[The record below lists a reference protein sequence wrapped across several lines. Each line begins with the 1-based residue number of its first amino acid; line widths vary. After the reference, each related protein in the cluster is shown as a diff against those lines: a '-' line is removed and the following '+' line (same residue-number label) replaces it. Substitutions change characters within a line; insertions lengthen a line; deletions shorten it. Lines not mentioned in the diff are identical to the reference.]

1 MGIKYADLRSIVLFL
16 SLIAPGLFFSQT
28 GLVNY
33 TQEDGLN
40 TSRTYQIAQ
49 DTKGFIWI
57 GSDNGVFRFDGVTFK
72 QYGRK
77 EGLKNIDVLTPVSF
91 ADGSVFVFP
100 FQGGFAWIKNE
111 KIYTAENNPELAKLH
126 MEFPSRLRLI
136 PDPSKGHV
144 GITTL
149 VSPKKIILF
158 NQNGTVAIQPIK
170 IPVDGSYWVLD
181 YDFKDKLL
189 IYLSSKAYTSGFYH
203 FYRKSG
209 KLKLLKAEPNNPG
222 LANFG
227 NSDRYIVTYQ
237 DNHIQVIDKLDFS
250 IRTTTTKSFII
261 GINFIS
267 KNLFFVLSDSGGIIC
282 YDLFT
287 DPKMEK
293 PVSLMENYIIQD
305 LFMDNDQ
312 NVWFSTKNSGIFFL
326 SKQLFNSYMADP
338 IRNNSGYISAIRGN
352 QSQILLGFEDG
363 KVSLFYNKQ
372 LYPIKLFSS
381 SRQDIRAIYIGEN
394 KAVIGLSQLLL
405 ELDLKTLKATPIRE
419 YAVKNIIP
427 FSKQEI
433 LVCTD
438 RALLSY
444 HPETRKRK
452 VLLHQKTYSVLPY
465 SQDSLLVGS
474 FKNLYKFNL
483 KTQEKKLFLSGVY
496 LNNIYRFGEHV
507 FLGATNGNGVIL
519 FNRDKILSTIS
530 EDNGLAGSKVR
541 SILVQDKHTFWVS
554 TNTGL
559 SRIFIRNRDTTITN
573 FGRIDGL
580 PSDNVSGCFLRNDT
594 LFVGTSKGLA
604 ILAVKNL
611 LKPSRYQKKVLI
623 NSVIIDGKD
632 HLEGNQVITASYP
645 DNSLTINLSF
655 PDYISQGHVSY
666 LYQIEGLN
674 TNWMTSNSSRIILNS
689 IPPGEYKLKVYGVRY
704 NGQRTLYPTLLP
716 IIIAPVYWQTWW
728 FKGLIGLI
736 ILASGFGL
744 FYYLFQRRRA
754 KKMLELIYSQK
765 IAELELQAVKAQMNP
780 HFVYN
785 CLNSIK
791 FLLYKKDYPE
801 TESYLN
807 VFTQMIRRTLHY
819 SENTFVSI
827 QEEITY
833 LTLYLEM
840 EQLRFKNQF
849 QFQVHCAEAI
859 DQKWMIP
866 SLLVQ
871 PFVENAIKH
880 GIGNIPDG
888 KGIISIDFHYTGTQ
902 LCIRIFDNGSG
913 FDLSKLPLKTDSFGI
928 KLTQK
933 RMETFHQLFNTEIT
947 WEINSES
954 KQPDNGTEI
963 KLYIN
968 LWHTQ

>member
-1 MGIKYADLRSIVLFL
+1 MGTKFKYLRSIILFL
-16 SLIAPGLFFSQT
+16 SLTIPGLFFSQA

-33 TQEDGLN
+33 NQEDGLN
-40 TSRTYQIAQ
+40 TSRTYQITQ

-57 GSDNGVFRFDGVTFK
+57 GSDNGVFRFDGVSFK

-77 EGLKNIDVLTPVSF
+77 EGIKNIDVLTPVSF

-100 FQGGFAWIKNE
+100 FQGDFAWIKDE
-111 KIYTAENNPELAKLH
+111 KIYTAENNAELAKLQ
-126 MEFPSRLRLI
+126 MEFPTRLRLI
-136 PDPSKGHV
+136 HDPNKQCV
-144 GITTL
+144 GINA
-149 VSPKKIILF
+149 VINPKKIILF
-158 NQNGTVAIQPIK
+158 KNGKVALHPIN
-170 IPVDGSYWVLD
+170 IPVDGTYWVLD

-189 IYLSSKAYTSGFYH
+189 IYLMNSKRAPGFYH

-209 KLKLLKAEPNNPG
+209 KLELLKSEPDIPG
-222 LANFG
+222 FANLWS
-227 NSDRYIVTYQ
+227 SDRYIVTYQ
-237 DNHIQVIDKLDFS
+237 DNRFEIIDKLDFS
-250 IRTTTTKSFII
+250 IRKISTKSTII
-261 GINFIS
+261 GGNFIS
-267 KNLFFVLSDSGGIIC
+267 RNLLFVLPDSGGVLC
-282 YDLFT
+282 YDLFK
-287 DPKMEK
+287 DPNMEK
-293 PVSLMENYIIQD
+293 PALLMENYIVHD
-305 LFMDNDQ
+305 MLMDNDQ

-326 SKQLFNSYMADP
+326 SKHLFNSYLEEP
-338 IRNNSGYISAIRGN
+338 IRNNSGYISTICGN
-352 QSQILLGFEDG
+352 QNQILLGYEDG
-363 KVSLFYNKQ
+363 KINLFYHKQ
-372 LYPIKLFSS
+372 LYPIPFFPSA
-381 SRQDIRAIYIGEN
+381 RQDIRAIYMGEN
-394 KAVIGLSQLLL
+394 KAIIGLSRLLL
-405 ELDLKTLKATPIRE
+405 ELDLKTMQTKPVKE
-419 YAVKNIIP
+419 YAVKNVIP
-427 FSKQEI
+427 FSKQQV

-438 RALLSY
+438 KALLSY
-444 HPETRKRK
+444 HIETGKRQ
-452 VLLHQKTYSVLPY
+452 VLLYQKTYSALLY
-465 SQDSLLVGS
+465 SEDSLFVGS

-483 KTQEKKLFLSGVY
+483 KTQKKKLFLSGVY
-496 LNNIYRFGEHV
+496 LNNIYAFGKNT

-519 FNRDKILSTIS
+519 FNRDKILATIS
-530 EDNGLAGSKVR
+530 EDKGLAGSKVR

-559 SRIFIRNRDTTITN
+559 SRIFIRNRDTLISN

-594 LFVGTSKGLA
+594 LFVGTSKGIALLA
-604 ILAVKNL
+604 LKNL
-611 LKPSRYQKKVLI
+611 LERSRYQKKVLV
-623 NSVIIDGKD
+623 NSVMINGKD
-632 HLEGNQVITASYP
+632 YLAGNPVITSSYP

-655 PDYISQGHVSY
+655 PDYTSQGNVSY
-666 LYQIEGLN
+666 LYRIEGLN
-674 TNWMTSNSSRIILNS
+674 NNWLTSNSSRIILNS
-689 IPPGEYKLKVYGVRY
+689 IPPGEYNLRVYGIRY
-704 NGQRTLYPTLLP
+704 NGQRTLYPTTLP
-716 IIIAPVYWQTWW
+716 IIISPVYWQTWW
-728 FKGLIGLI
+728 FKGLTGLF
-736 ILASGFGL
+736 ILVSGFGL
-744 FYYLFQRRRA
+744 FFYLFQRRRA
-754 KKMLELIYSQK
+754 KKMMELVYNQK

-849 QFQVHCAEAI
+849 QFQVNYSGEV
-859 DQKWMIP
+859 DQNWMIP
-866 SLLVQ
+866 SLLIQ

-888 KGIISIDFHYTGTQ
+888 KGKITIDFDSDGTQ

-913 FDLSKLPLKTDSFGI
+913 FDLSELALKTDSFGI

-947 WEINSES
+947 WEISSETTL
-954 KQPDNGTEI
+954 PNAGTEI
-963 KLYIN
+963 KLYIS
-968 LWHTQ
+968 L